1 MNNLHQLPTIS
12 SLLRYTLPHQLH
24 NVEITR
30 KFENFQIDKRKFL
43 KSAHENFRHCP
54 VSALL
59 SECDCRDYL
68 VSILAACHSAKCHQV
83 AGMFAVLPFST
94 PLMDILYKVSP
105 NKRKVYRGSQDDN
118 WNTSVIL
125 PSHQ

>member
-43 KSAHENFRHCP
+43 KSANVKCVYTIFSVRQCP

-105 NKRKVYRGSQDDN
+105 NK
-118 WNTSVIL
+118 SVWRF
-125 PSHQ
+125 SK

>member
-43 KSAHENFRHCP
+43 KSANVKCVYTQCLVFTHCP
-54 VSALL
+54 VSASL

-105 NKRKVYRGSQDDN
+105 NK
-118 WNTSVIL
+118 SVWRF
-125 PSHQ
+125 SK